1 MREVVLNRS
10 ESKRSV
16 RRVAAVVSVALLG
29 GVLAA
34 CAPPAPSG
42 PTPQERF
49 CEFWDKV
56 EQKAPTADPAALE
69 DQAVLV
75 KDTVVAQA
83 DQTEVLGNSCTD
95 PTARIDLDGAL
106 LAEGTEVLE
115 EQGTASTDK
124 VAAITGEEIAAGEPV
139 LENVQLTALSA
150 EIGANGIVVRGNV
163 AVRLSGTTST
173 IGFIGTLQ
181 NLDNWSVSLSSSS
194 FSLPGI
200 TTSPLV
206 FNGTLRVINGVPSL
220 SLSAQASS
228 VRIGDISVTGASLN
242 VQASPSSGVQAAVAG
257 TIKVGPSTV
266 SGTVD
271 VDFDRR
277 GALVSAN
284 ADISARLVGTQ
295 AGGKK
300 IDLTGNVK
308 IVGNAQETSITFSG
322 AGILG
327 DLVVNEA
334 NGSLV
339 LATNKATF
347 VGVVDVQQGANV
359 VRFNGSIVW
368 DGITAYTPFLTL
380 QGAGEYSGTLED
392 GTEVSVAGTLD
403 TTVVGGQVRAV
414 VEGNFKVGNLRAS
427 GSAIVDINGP
437 NTTLEIAAEL
447 TNAGFTGQLNGVV
460 VISNGRA
467 ELVDLDAVVVGSVSF
482 GDATLTGASFHV
494 DSTYGNPLNIR
505 FAGGLQVGSR
515 ANVNADVQA
524 AIGPSGGLIS
534 LSGTVSGS
542 LLLDSWGIA
551 NFDGSVVASSEQVTL
566 TGSGRIATVNFPL
579 GINFSGSFTSKLNE
593 PTWSLSGSGNFRIA
607 SIQLASARLKL
618 SQTAGMQATRAG
630 FYFNILFIPT
640 YLEADFYMRPEGGCS
655 KVQLTGGSFLARPIA
670 ALILPGVVGC
680 PVNA

>member
-1 MREVVLNRS
+1 VREVVLNRS

-124 VAAITGEEIAAGEPV
+124 VAAITGDEIAAGEPV

>member
-680 PVNA
+680 PVTA

>member
-1 MREVVLNRS
+1 VSTKTGRVSRFS
-10 ESKRSV
+10 
-16 RRVAAVVSVALLG
+16 RVAGVALAMALTG

-34 CAPPAPSG
+34 CAPPPSSG
-42 PTPQERF
+42 PSPTEKF

-56 EQKAPTADPAALE
+56 EEQQPTQDPTVLE

-75 KDTVVAQA
+75 KDEVVALA

-95 PTARIDLDGAL
+95 PTARIDLDGAV

-124 VAAITGEEIAAGEPV
+124 VAAITGEEIAPGEPV
-139 LENVQLTALSA
+139 LENVRLTALSA

-163 AVRLSGTTST
+163 AVQLSGTTST

-181 NLDNWSVSLSSSS
+181 SLENWSVGLSSTG
-194 FSLPGI
+194 FTLPGI
-200 TTSPLV
+200 TTSPVV
-206 FNGTLRVINGVPSL
+206 FNGTLRVIGGVPSL
-220 SLSAQASS
+220 SLSAQASA
-228 VRIGDISVTGASLN
+228 VKIGDVSVTGASLN
-242 VQASPSSGVQAAVAG
+242 VQASPSTGVQASVVG
-257 TIKVGPSTV
+257 NIKVGPSTV

-271 VDFDRR
+271 VDFDRN
-277 GALVSAN
+277 GALVSIN
-284 ADISARLVGTQ
+284 ADIAARLQGTQ

-300 IDLTGNVK
+300 IDLTGAVK
-308 IVGNAQETSITFSG
+308 IVGNADETAITFSG
-322 AGILG
+322 SGVLG

-339 LATNKATF
+339 LATNKATL
-347 VGVVDVQQGANV
+347 VGVIDVQQGPNV

-392 GTEVSVAGTLD
+392 GTELSVDGTLD

-414 VEGNFKVGNLRAS
+414 VEGNFKIGNLRAS
-427 GSAIVDINGP
+427 GSAIVEVNGP
-437 NTTLEIAAEL
+437 TTTLEVAAEL

-460 VISNGRA
+460 VITDGRA
-467 ELVDLDAVVVGSVSF
+467 ELVDLDAAVVGSITF
-482 GDATLTGASFHV
+482 GDATLTGATFHV

-505 FAGGLQVGSR
+505 FAGGLQVGTR
-515 ANVNADVQA
+515 ANVTADIQA
-524 AIGPSGGLIS
+524 AIGPNGGLLS
-534 LSGTVSGS
+534 LNGTVNGS

-551 NFDGSVVASSEQVTL
+551 NFSGSVVASSDQVTL
-566 TGSGRIATVNFPL
+566 SGTGRIATVNFPL
-579 GINFSGSFTSKLNE
+579 GVNFNGSFTSKLNE
-593 PTWSLSGSGNFRIA
+593 PTWSLTGSGSFRIA

-655 KVQLTGGSFLARPIA
+655 RVNLTGGSFLARPIA
-670 ALILPGVVGC
+670 ALALPGLVGC
-680 PVNA
+680 PVSY